1 MNLDVLK
8 EIGLTDGQIKV
19 YLALLKL
26 GSTTTGPVIDESGIA
41 KSIVYNIL
49 EKLIEKGLVS
59 YVLKNGIKHYTAE
72 SPSRILDYL
81 KKRTAQ
87 LEAKTKDVEDLI
99 PLLTQMQKP
108 EKKIEVQV
116 YEGFKGVQTCY
127 EHHIARL
134 KRGDELLALGILAHQ
149 EPRYHQY
156 WMRYHMK
163 RIKLG
168 FKNRML
174 FNTDTPR
181 EVLVNRNS
189 YKDCDSRYMV
199 RDLKTP
205 SWVMIY
211 KDTAAIF
218 LQNKDL
224 VVEIVN
230 QEIADTFRAYF
241 EDYWRDTKP
250 FK

>member
-1 MNLDVLK
+1 MNLEILK

-19 YLALLKL
+19 YLSLLKL
-26 GSTTTGPVIDESGIA
+26 GSSTTGPIIDDSKIA

-59 YVLKNGIKHYTAE
+59 YILKNNMKYYTAE
-72 SPSRILDYL
+72 DPRRILDYL
-81 KKRTAQ
+81 KKKTAE
-87 LEAKTKDVEDLI
+87 LESKTKEVEQLI
-99 PLLTQMQKP
+99 PKLTRMQKP
-108 EKKIEVQV
+108 EDKIEVQV

-127 EHHIARL
+127 EHHISKL
-134 KRGDELLALGILAHQ
+134 KRGDEVVALGILAHQ
-149 EPRYHQY
+149 EQRYHQY
-156 WMRYHMK
+156 WMRYHLK

-174 FNTDTPR
+174 FNSDTPR

-189 YKDCDSRYMV
+189 YKDCDSRYMA

-218 LQNKDL
+218 LQDKDL

-230 QEIADTFRAYF
+230 QEIADTFMEYF
-241 EDYWRDTKP
+241 EDYWREAKP
-250 FK
+250 FR